1 MATVTSNATTV
12 FVATKYGEP
21 CVDGLRQLKAKWN
34 PAIKSWSLPIA
45 LIDQV
50 NALVMVTAG
59 STEEPKPAGEKLS
72 VGVYDAI
79 AGLLSKARAS
89 GLKWPKLRFVLKSGV
104 ECVLSLAGKTAK
116 VPDSVNVVTKCGD
129 VNDWH
134 GRILQDDM
142 VQLRSSA
149 PEEVRNFVQLLSQTE
164 SVVRFAAEYG
174 RNTGNCCFCT
184 RELTDSASVKAGY
197 GPVCAER
204 FGLPWG
210 N

>member
-45 LIDQV
+45 LIDHV

-89 GLKWPKLRFVLKSGV
+89 GLKWPKLRFVLKA
-104 ECVLSLAGKTAK
+104 VLSAFCHWLEK
-116 VPDSVNVVTKCGD
+116 P
-129 VNDWH
+129 
-134 GRILQDDM
+134 
-142 VQLRSSA
+142 
-149 PEEVRNFVQLLSQTE
+149 P
-164 SVVRFAAEYG
+164 RFPI
-174 RNTGNCCFCT
+174 R
-184 RELTDSASVKAGY
+184 
-197 GPVCAER
+197 
-204 FGLPWG
+204 
-210 N
+210 